1 MTNDGIVEGRQPMK
15 PLAKSARRGARPTLQ
30 NGTAPP
36 PRRFNRDVRPREYL
50 TPKEV
55 ERLIAA
61 TKKGGRRYGLR
72 DATMIL
78 MAYRHGLRVSE
89 LCALTWDQ
97 IDFSHGLIHVRRLK
111 NGVPSV
117 HQLGGEEMRSLR
129 ALKRADG
136 ASRYVFMTERG
147 ATHDNGRFSK
157 DAGVTRCRRQVPLSV
172 HPHTLRHACGLKLAN
187 DGRDT
192 RALQHYL
199 GHKYIMQTVKYTELS
214 PGRFKGFWED

>member
-1 MTNDGIVEGRQPMK
+1 MK
-15 PLAKSARRGARPTLQ
+15 TLRKKPNRKARPTLL
-30 NGTAPP
+30 NGTVLP
-36 PRRFNRDVRPREYL
+36 PRRRKRDVRPREYL

-55 ERLIAA
+55 ERLIGAA
-61 TKKGGRRYGLR
+61 KKGHRRYGLR

-78 MAYRHGLRVSE
+78 VAFRYGLRVSE

-111 NGVPSV
+111 NGIPSV

-129 ALKRADG
+129 ALKREDG
-136 ASRYVFMTERG
+136 ASRYVFMTERKAPITPAGFRKMLSRLAIG
-147 ATHDNGRFSK
+147 AKFHF
-157 DAGVTRCRRQVPLSV
+157 SV
-172 HPHTLRHACGLKLAN
+172 HPHMLRHACGFKLAN

-199 GHKYIMQTVKYTELS
+199 GHKNIMHTVRYTELS
-214 PGRFKGFWED
+214 PDRFKNFWED